1 MNTSR
6 ETSSRLALYLPRL
19 LIEWQ
24 REAPET
30 SFCGIEGT
38 LVFVDISGFT
48 RMSERLAGEGKVGAE
63 EVTDVLNSTFSRLLA
78 IAWEDGGGL
87 LKFGG
92 DALLLFF
99 TGSEHAPRACHA
111 AVGMRRALREFGRLK
126 TSAGLVSLR
135 MSVGVDSGVFHF
147 FLAGDSHREL
157 IVTGPAASQTVA
169 IESAAAAGEILVTP
183 ATAAALHQDLLGP
196 MKGAGYLL
204 KKAPAVAPTGPDL
217 AAPSSTLDL
226 APFVPENVR
235 RRIAAGLNEGEHR
248 QVTVAFIHF
257 GGTDALLSSAGPK
270 EVLRRLDALVRAV
283 QRTASEHGI
292 CFLGTD
298 IDRDG
303 GKIILIAGAPECL
316 GNDEERML
324 RALRVI
330 ADGRYGLELRIGVN
344 RGHVFAGDVG
354 ATFRRTYTVMGDAV
368 NLAARLMQRAEPGQV
383 LAAAEVLDCSA
394 TLFEVK
400 ALEPFVVKGKA
411 RPIEAYSVGAI
422 RGWRKAYLGGQLPL
436 VGREQEMEAVLSA
449 CRSARR
455 GEGSFLEVTGE
466 AGIGKTRLVDEV
478 RTHGEGMAWLSVA
491 CEQYESSTPYF
502 AFRRLLRALVGI
514 GPEEDGRR
522 AGQRLRRRLE
532 ADAPELLPWLPLLAI
547 PMDLTVPSARESN
560 RLEPAFGKAKPHQAV
575 AGLLTRLLRQPT
587 LLVFEDVHWMDEAS
601 SDLLRHLHGE
611 VAARPWLICVT
622 RRPQDTGFSPAAGL
636 PKLTVQ
642 IGPLAAEAA
651 TAVASAATEDV
662 LLPLHAIAA
671 IAKRAG
677 GNPLYLQ
684 ELVAACRTA
693 EGLEALPASI
703 EAVITSRI
711 DELAPP
717 DRTLLRY
724 AAVIGPSFSLHL
736 LNRILPGDALDI
748 GGTTICSR
756 LSEFIDTEPPGSFRF
771 RHALFRDVAYESLPY
786 RRRRDLHQRVGEE
799 LERDKGDEQ
808 AELLSLHFHRAQS
821 YEKAWRYS
829 LIAGDRARAKFANV
843 AAADF
848 YRRALDAA
856 RQLAGIDPAELSRAS
871 EALGDV
877 CELAGLYADAAR
889 AYRSARTF
897 ARSEP
902 PAACRLLRKEGVL
915 RERAGQY
922 TQALRWYGRALQ
934 RLDATGLAEHK
945 KENRVQLGLAY
956 AGVRFRQG
964 HYSECARW
972 CQEIL
977 PDAEAI
983 GDKASV
989 AHAYYLLDHAYSFLG
1004 SSGSR
1009 RYRALALPIYEELA
1023 DLVGQANVLNNLGI
1037 QAYYEGKWDESLALY
1052 QRSKDARERAG
1063 DVVGAATATNN
1074 IGEVLSDQGRL
1085 AEAEALFREALRVWR
1100 AARYPRG
1107 VALAKS
1113 NLGRAAARGGR
1124 LDEAS
1129 GLLEEALCGFREIR
1143 AKSDVLETEARI
1155 AENLVLGGRH
1165 AAALRRA
1172 TDTLQRAAEMD
1183 GTTVLQAMLQRL
1195 RGLALLQADD
1205 PDGAQR
1211 CLDDSLR
1218 LGRSVGAEYE
1228 VALTLEALAQWARR
1242 VGPGSPGDLLRDA
1255 RSILK
1260 RLGVV
1265 STPQNP
1271 LPHRQGASAGG
1282 RRGGAT

>member
-30 SFCGIEGT
+30 SFCEIEGT

-63 EVTDVLNSTFSRLLA
+63 EVTDTLNSTFSRLLA

-99 TGSEHAPRACHA
+99 TGREHAPRACHA

-157 IVTGPAASQTVA
+157 IITGPAASQTVA
-169 IESAAAAGEILVTP
+169 MESAAAAGEILVTP

-354 ATFRRTYTVMGDAV
+354 AIFRRTYTVMGDAV

-422 RGWRKAYLGGQLPL
+422 TGSRRTYVERRLPL
-436 VGREQEMEAVLSA
+436 VGREREMGVLLSA
-449 CRSARR
+449 LESVRR
-455 GEGSFLEVTGE
+455 GTGSFVELVGE
-466 AGIGKTRLVDEV
+466 AGIGKSRLVEEL
-478 RTHGEGMAWLSVA
+478 RTRCEGVAYLSTA
-491 CEQYESSTPYF
+491 CEQYKSSTPYF
-502 AFRRLLRALVGI
+502 GFRGLLRSLVGI
-514 GPEEDGRR
+514 KPDEDAKR
-522 AGQRLRRRLE
+522 AGERLRRWLDAE
-532 ADAPELLPWLPLLAI
+532 ASELVPWLPLLAI
-547 PMDLTVPSARESN
+547 PMDLPVASTREADE
-560 RLEPAFGKAKPHQAV
+560 LKPAFRKAKLHRVV
-575 AGLLTRLLRQPT
+575 AEFLAKLLRRPA
-587 LLVFEDVHWMDEAS
+587 LFVFEDVHWMDEAS
-601 SDLLRHLHGE
+601 SDLLCYLCDD
-611 VAARPWLICVT
+611 VAARPWLLCVT
-622 RRPQDTGFSPAAGL
+622 RRPQDTGFCPSADQPRA
-636 PKLTVQ
+636 TIRV
-642 IGPLAAEAA
+642 GPLAA
-651 TAVASAATEDV
+651 TASTALAKAATEDM
-662 LLPLHAIAA
+662 LLPLHEVAA
-671 IAKRAG
+671 IAQRAG
-677 GNPLYLQ
+677 GNPLFLQ
-684 ELVAACRTA
+684 ELVAASGA
-693 EGLEALPASI
+693 HQGLRGLPESI
-703 EAVITSRI
+703 EAVITSII
-711 DELAPP
+711 DKLTAG

-724 AAVIGPSFSLHL
+724 AAVIGPSFSLYSL
-736 LNRILPGDALDI
+736 DRILPQGAPDVEVAA
-748 GGTTICSR
+748 TWNR
-756 LSEFIDTEPPGSFRF
+756 LAEFIDVEPPGSFRF
-771 RHALFRDVAYESLPY
+771 RHALFRDVAYEGLPY

-799 LERDKGDEQ
+799 LERQEGDEQ
-808 AELLSLHFHRAQS
+808 AELLSLHFHRAQR
-821 YEKAWRYS
+821 YGKAWRYS

-843 AAADF
+843 EAADF
-848 YRRALDAA
+848 YRRALEAA
-856 RQLAGIDPAELSRAS
+856 RQLDSIRPAEVARTC

-877 CELAGLYADAAR
+877 CELAALYADAAR
-889 AYRSARTF
+889 AYCSARTLT
-897 ARSEP
+897 RND
-902 PAACRLLRKEGVL
+902 PAAAPRLLLKEGVI
-915 RERAGQY
+915 RERSAQY
-922 TQALRWYGRALQ
+922 TQALRWYSRGLRG
-934 RLDATGLAEHK
+934 LDAVELSECRKA
-945 KENRVQLGLAY
+945 NRVQLALAY

-964 HYSECARW
+964 RYSECVRW
-972 CQEIL
+972 CHEIL

-983 GDKASV
+983 GARASL
-989 AHAYYLLDHAYSFLG
+989 AHAYYLLAHAYFFLG
-1004 SSGSR
+1004 SPEKE
-1009 RYRALALPIYEELA
+1009 RYRALALPIYEELG
-1023 DLVGQANVLNNLGI
+1023 DLVGQANVLNDLGVE
-1037 QAYYEGKWDESLALY
+1037 AYHEGKWDESLALY

-1063 DVVGAATATNN
+1063 DVVQAAFATNN
-1074 IGEVLSDQGRL
+1074 VGEILSDQGRL
-1085 AEAEALFREALRVWR
+1085 AEAEALFREALRVFR
-1100 AARYPRG
+1100 TARYPLG
-1107 VALAKS
+1107 VAQATS

-1124 LDEAS
+1124 RDEAS
-1129 GLLEEALCGFREIR
+1129 SLLEEALCGFREIG
-1143 AKSDVLETEARI
+1143 AKSFVLETEARI
-1155 AENLVLGGRH
+1155 AENLVFGRHH

-1172 TDTLQRAAEMD
+1172 TDTLQRAAEMG

-1205 PDGAQR
+1205 PGGAQR
-1211 CLDDSLR
+1211 CLDDSLC
-1218 LGRSVGAEYE
+1218 LSRSVGAEYE
-1228 VALTLEALAQWARR
+1228 AALTLEALAHLAPITRR
-1242 VGPGSPGDLLRDA
+1242 ASSSDYVAEA
-1255 RSILK
+1255 RSILQ

-1265 STPQNP
+1265 SAPQI
-1271 LPHRQGASAGG
+1271 LPQ
-1282 RRGGAT
+1282 RRAAPNRF